1 MGQWKLAVGL
11 GILGAFTVA
20 LLVSLGV
27 NLYRETQ
34 LSGEAQVIVGGI
46 AGALI
51 VAATKLLQSNGKN
64 EKP

>member
-11 GILGAFTVA
+11 GILGAFTVG
-20 LLVSLGV
+20 LLVTLFV

-51 VAATKLLQSNGKN
+51 AAATKLLQGNGKN